1 MRFWFTMQC
10 SSSSSFPKYTLCVTI
25 STRFLQEMGKWN
37 SQMFPIYTSAMTVI
51 LNVVDGADVA
61 TNEDS
66 EDVISLYT
74 TGRRRCDAVTE

>member
-1 MRFWFTMQC
+1 
-10 SSSSSFPKYTLCVTI
+10 
-25 STRFLQEMGKWN
+25 
-37 SQMFPIYTSAMTVI
+37 MFPTYTSAMTVI

-74 TGRRRCDAVTE
+74 TDRRRCDAAVSYTHLTLPTIYSV